1 MVSRRRALA
10 RSDGASGLRW
20 LDRAPCAPKF
30 AGHHDRMRSSL
41 NRLGRELSLAAP
53 TFSSQLAA
61 AAAPRSLSRTA
72 RWDANETSRGEAR
85 SFRSYNHLTFDAMLI
100 RRASERA
107 SQDGWRLGERRRPVT
122 TSRTERRASTAAP
135 PPPPP
140 TRPPRPHRASTR
152 GNRRRPPP
160 AARPSRPGWAPCPWS
175 CSS

>member
-30 AGHHDRMRSSL
+30 LWGRKNEIVTEPPRPRALAGPRQRFPASW
-41 NRLGRELSLAAP
+41 P
-53 TFSSQLAA
+53 PP
-61 AAAPRSLSRTA
+61 PRSLSRTA

>member
-30 AGHHDRMRSSL
+30 GGKRRKRSSL
-41 NRLGRELSLAAP
+41 NRLGREPSLGRANVFQPAGRRA
-53 TFSSQLAA
+53 S
-61 AAAPRSLSRTA
+61 RSLSRTA

-122 TSRTERRASTAAP
+122 TSRTEHRASTAAT